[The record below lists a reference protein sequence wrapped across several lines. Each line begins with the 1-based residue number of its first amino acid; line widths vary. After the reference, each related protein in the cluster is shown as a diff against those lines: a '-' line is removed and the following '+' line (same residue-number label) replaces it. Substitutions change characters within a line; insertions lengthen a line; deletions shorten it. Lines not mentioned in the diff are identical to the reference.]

1 MKPTD
6 QTLQRLLNAAAKAV
20 PQAAAPPFGLE
31 TRVLARWRAG
41 SADDESVS
49 LFAFFR
55 RATLGAA
62 LVLVLCATWTL
73 TRTGDNAIGDE
84 AALLDYHIQTSLTP

>member
-1 MKPTD
+1 
-6 QTLQRLLNAAAKAV
+6 
-20 PQAAAPPFGLE
+20 
-31 TRVLARWRAG
+31 
-41 SADDESVS
+41 